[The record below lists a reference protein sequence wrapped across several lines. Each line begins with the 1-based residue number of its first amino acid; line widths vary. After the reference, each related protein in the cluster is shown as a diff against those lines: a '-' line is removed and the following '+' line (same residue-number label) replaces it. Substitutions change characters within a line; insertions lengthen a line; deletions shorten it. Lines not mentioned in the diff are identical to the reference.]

1 MASVTDVS
9 TNVIVSDVSSS
20 RMPLDQLERATFIAP
35 VTVAMILCLYRA
47 TLEMCLCW
55 L

>member
-20 RMPLDQLERATFIAP
+20 RMPLDVNP
-35 VTVAMILCLYRA
+35 MVMIGC
-47 TLEMCLCW
+47 
-55 L
+55 